1 MHECEF
7 TEEHE
12 HDESGGG
19 KCVIDLHDYYVGLHH
34 VCPPTLLV
42 SGVSQSV

>member
-7 TEEHE
+7 TEEDE
-12 HDESGGG
+12 HDESGG
-19 KCVIDLHDYYVGLHH
+19 VIDLHDYYVGLHH